1 MTQSV
6 RKFFTSIQF
15 NSIQFNRTKK
25 SFRRLSCEEVA
36 KHQYLLSEV
45 TSTLRNDPAMNS
57 YSSVRQSMNSFS
69 SVRQSMNS
77 FSLVF
82 TVFKKKFNSFR
93 QCLQFLKSLTVL
105 RQFLQLFYDH
115 QFKYFTRFSPHQQSH

>member
-1 MTQSV
+1 MGFQANGIWPSQWFAARDNKQARVFLYSVLMTQSV

-45 TSTLRNDPAMNS
+45 TSTLRNDPALKKLFV
-57 YSSVRQSMNSFS
+57 VRQSYKKFCS
-69 SVRQSMNS
+69 SVI
-77 FSLVF
+77 
-82 TVFKKKFNSFR
+82 
-93 QCLQFLKSLTVL
+93 
-105 RQFLQLFYDH
+105 
-115 QFKYFTRFSPHQQSH
+115 